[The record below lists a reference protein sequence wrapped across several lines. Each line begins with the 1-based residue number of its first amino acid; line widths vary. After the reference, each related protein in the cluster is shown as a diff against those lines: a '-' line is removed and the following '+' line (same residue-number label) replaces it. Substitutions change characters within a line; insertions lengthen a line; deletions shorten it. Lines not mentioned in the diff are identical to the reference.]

1 MSDIQAEMKN
11 EEKDKAIVPRKGVD
25 IRGRDI
31 VIGFFGWAIIWN
43 IWFIIFFMGLAEWL
57 ASYHV
62 TYPYTLILYV
72 SLPLIAGVYFV
83 RIKKVGIVIGS
94 IIAIFTSSI
103 LLIALGA
110 PLSLNLLL
118 LPFPLGVI
126 FAVGQ

>member
-31 VIGFFGWAIIWN
+31 VIGFFGWAILWN
-43 IWFIIFFMGLAEWL
+43 IWLGIFAMSLAEWW
-57 ASYHV
+57 AF
-62 TYPYTLILYV
+62 ILYFG
-72 SLPLIAGVYFV
+72 LPLIAGAYLV

-94 IIAIFTSSI
+94 IIYIFTSSI
-103 LLIALGA
+103 LLFALGA

-118 LPFPLGVI
+118 VPFPVGAI
-126 FAVGQ
+126 FALGQ